1 MKLTAYEVRKDEED
15 KMRRYAEKCGVE
27 ELVMTELLLTEETL
41 DLAEGASGV
50 TTLGQSV
57 INETICRKLHEMGV
71 KGYSTRS
78 VGYNH
83 VDLEAAKRYGIRV
96 SNASYSPHGVAEYTV
111 MMMLMSLRKYKPA
124 LYRINVND
132 YSLDGLV
139 GGELCQMTVGIIGTG
154 KIGETVIR
162 NLSGFGCRIF
172 AHDIY
177 EKEEVKKYASYQDLD
192 TIYRECDII
201 SLHTPL
207 MDSTYHMINSDSI
220 EKMKKNVILVNCARG
235 ELMDIESVIRGVEDE
250 KIGAVALDV
259 FENENG
265 IYHHDRKTDIIKNR
279 EMAYLRQFPN
289 VIMTQHMAFYTDAAV
304 ESMVKCGIL
313 GIYQMITA
321 GTCDT
326 ELTFQKR

>member
-1 MKLTAYEVRKDEED
+1 MKLTAYEVRKDEEERM
-15 KMRRYAEKCGVE
+15 KKYAEKYGVD
-27 ELVMTELLLTEETL
+27 ELVMTEEPLTEKSL
-41 DLAEGASGV
+41 DLAEGAAGI

-57 INETICRKLHEMGV
+57 ISEEICRRLHEIGV

-83 VDLEAAKRYGIRV
+83 VNLKAAEKYGIRV

-111 MMMLMSLRKYKPA
+111 MMILMSLRKYKPA

-139 GGELCQMTVGIIGTG
+139 GGELCDMTVGIIGTG

-172 AHDIY
+172 AYDIY
-177 EKEEVKKYASYQDLD
+177 EKAEVKKYAAYRDLD
-192 TIYRECDII
+192 AIYQECDII

-207 MDSTYHMINSDSI
+207 MDSTYHMINADSI
-220 EKMKKNVILVNCARG
+220 KKMKDHVILVNCARG
-235 ELMDIESVIRGVEDE
+235 ELMDIEAVIQGIENE

-265 IYHHDRKTDIIKNR
+265 IYHHDRRTDIIKNR

-289 VIMTQHMAFYTDAAV
+289 VIMTQHMAFYTRQAV
-304 ESMVKCGIL
+304 DSMVKCGIESL
-313 GIYQMITA
+313 AAFAEGKDYFCRLA
-321 GTCDT
+321 
-326 ELTFQKR
+326 